1 MYTRLT
7 LILISIVL
15 CGFSTSAFAADEVT
29 LEAELSRARAYIGD
43 EISYQVLVRGS
54 HDGARPHVQFPAGVI
69 AEYRGASS
77 QQFTTM
83 RSVNGRQRSITDAY
97 YKHQYLLT
105 VVKEGEIIIPPAMLE
120 QDGKRFTSNPV
131 RLAALFPAQAENDRV
146 EIKLPDRDVYVGESV
161 RAQVSWWVADQ
172 TQGLSFD
179 SSVFPDSIRVA
190 PATPEQSSGEQLA
203 LDMFGSRIQGYVDS
217 ALYQG
222 QPMNRLRFDLILTPT
237 QAGEFEFGPVRVV
250 FTRQDNFTRAS
261 RMYAES
267 DPKAL
272 SVINVPTQGKP
283 SGYQGLIGSFNV
295 LSDASNT
302 KVNVGDPIEF
312 RVLVSGPD
320 PMIGLERTLESQAL
334 SSSGFRVS
342 SDGWKEIE
350 RTRTSERL
358 FSTTIRAT
366 DDSVTEIPAIT
377 LPAFNPETGA
387 FEVFASKPIPLEVR
401 SVRTVT
407 LNDAVISQAELEPNN
422 STAQERIKLA
432 QNPSTLWAHPDA
444 SQIRSSPRAFSIS
457 EVITDPLWIT
467 TGACIAGLPFA
478 CLVYVRRTRSKDP
491 RALEINR
498 AWKRAKKLHAQGDPV
513 SAIRVYGGAVLN
525 IDPDSITGADFEQL
539 AVSKEVVRRS
549 AAVLTESESVHYGT
563 LPEARSDTSLLH
575 AMRKDL
581 KSKNLKQ
588 HRRRT
593 HQ

>member
-1 MYTRLT
+1 MYTRLK
-7 LILISIVL
+7 LILICMLL
-15 CGFSTSAFAADEVT
+15 CGFSMHSLAADEVT

-43 EISYQVLVRGS
+43 ELSYQVLVRGS
-54 HDGARPHVQFPAGVI
+54 RDGARPHVQFPDGLIV
-69 AEYRGASS
+69 EYRGASS

-105 VVKEGEIIIPPAMLE
+105 VAKEGEIVIPPAMLE
-120 QDGKRFTSNPV
+120 QDGKQFTSNPV
-131 RLAALFPAQAENDRV
+131 RLAALFPAKAEDDRV
-146 EIKLPDRDVYVGESV
+146 EVRLPDRDVYVGESIK
-161 RAQVSWWVADQ
+161 AQVTWWVADQ
-172 TQGLSFD
+172 TQELSFE
-179 SSVFPDSIRVA
+179 SSVFPDSIRVT
-190 PATPEQSSGEQLA
+190 PATPDQSSGDP
-203 LDMFGSRIQGYVDS
+203 LDLKIFGSRIQGYVDS

-222 QPMNRLRFDLILTPT
+222 QPMNRLRFDLVLTPT
-237 QAGEFEFGPVRVV
+237 QSGSFEFGPIRVV

-267 DPKAL
+267 EPQQL
-272 SVINVPTQGKP
+272 SVITVPTRGKP

-320 PMIGLERTLESQAL
+320 PMIGLEQTLESQAL
-334 SSSGFRVS
+334 TSNGFRVS
-342 SDGWKEIE
+342 PDGWKEVE

-366 DDSVTEIPAIT
+366 DDSVAEIPAIT
-377 LPAFNPETGA
+377 LPAFNPETGK

-407 LNDAVISQAELEPNN
+407 LNDAVISQSVLEPANT
-422 STAQERIKLA
+422 TAQERIELA
-432 QNPSTLWAHPDA
+432 QNPSALWAHPDA
-444 SQIRSSPRAFSIS
+444 SEIRSSPRAFSI
-457 EVITDPLWIT
+457 IQIATDPVWIT
-467 TGACIAGLPFA
+467 TGVCIAGLPFA
-478 CLVYVRRTRSKDP
+478 CLAYVRRTRSKDP
-491 RALEINR
+491 RAMEINR

-513 SAIRVYGGAVLN
+513 GAIRVYGGAVLN

-539 AVSKEVVRRS
+539 AVSKEVVQRS
-549 AAVLTESESVHYGT
+549 AAVLTESESVHFGT
-563 LPEARSDTSLLH
+563 LPEARSDSSLLH

-581 KSKNLKQ
+581 KSHNTTQ